1 MVSERAFERSEQWR
15 ARAREVI
22 PGGAHCHAKADSEY
36 PQLSPGFL
44 VRGQGCHVWDA
55 DGNRYI
61 EFASGNR
68 SVSLGHAFEPV
79 VTAVRAELEHG
90 VNFTRPTPLEVVAA
104 ESLLEL
110 VPASDM
116 VKFCKNGSDA
126 TSAAVRLARA
136 ATGRDLVACC
146 QDHPFFSFEDWF
158 ITTTPMSAGIPTPVR
173 EWTLGFAYNDPRGLR
188 QLLADHPDQVAAVI
202 LEPARYDEPR
212 DGYLG
217 EVRRICDAQGV
228 ILIFDE
234 LITGFRWDIGG
245 GQAAYGV
252 PPDLSCWGKAMANG
266 FSVSALSG
274 RRELMELGAP
284 PDGPPR
290 VFLLSTTHGAEPHAL
305 AAAIATM
312 RVYREQPVIETLDT
326 RGRRL
331 RDGCLE
337 VISARGLQRHFEII
351 GRPCCLNYVTR
362 DATGQVSSLLRA
374 LFLQETIRRGILAS
388 SLVVNFSHAEAD
400 IDRTV
405 EAIDGALQV
414 YQRALDGDPL
424 EFLVGPPPTPI
435 YRR

>member
-1 MVSERAFERSEQWR
+1 MRFERSQQWR
-15 ARAREVI
+15 ARARAVI

-44 VRGQGCHVWDA
+44 ARGHGCHVWDV
-55 DGNRYI
+55 DGNEYI
-61 EFASGNR
+61 EYASGNR

-79 VTAVRAELEHG
+79 VAAVRAELEQG
-90 VNFTRPTPLEVVAA
+90 VNFTRPTPIEVVAA
-104 ESLLEL
+104 ECLLDL

-126 TSAAVRLARA
+126 TSAAIRLARA

-146 QDHPFFSFEDWF
+146 QDHPFFSSDDWF
-158 ITTTPMSAGIPTPVR
+158 ITTTPMRAGIPTQVR
-173 EWTLGFAYNDPRGLR
+173 DWTLGFAYNDPCGLR
-188 QLLADHPDQVAAVI
+188 RLFADHPGQVAAVI

-212 DGYLG
+212 DDYLA
-217 EVRRICDAQGV
+217 EVRRICDAHGAV
-228 ILIFDE
+228 LIFDE
-234 LITGFRWDIGG
+234 MITGFRWDIGG

-252 PPDLSCWGKAMANG
+252 APDLSCWGKAMANG

-274 RRELMELGAP
+274 RRGLMELGGP
-284 PDGPPR
+284 PDGPPE

-312 RVYREQPVIETLDT
+312 RVYRDQPVIETLDAQ
-326 RGRRL
+326 GRRL
-331 RDGCLE
+331 REGCQRA
-337 VISARGLQRHFEII
+337 IRDRGLERHFEII

-362 DATGQVSSLLRA
+362 DAAGQVSRRMRA

-388 SLVVNFSHAEAD
+388 SLVVNFSHADAD

-405 EAIDGALQV
+405 EAIDGALAV
-414 YQRALDGDPL
+414 YRRALDSDPL

>member
-1 MVSERAFERSEQWR
+1 M
-15 ARAREVI
+15 I

-36 PQLSPGFL
+36 PQLSPGFI
-44 VRGQGCHVWDA
+44 VRGRGCHVWDV

-61 EFASGNR
+61 EYASGNR

-79 VTAVRAELEHG
+79 VAAVRAELVHG
-90 VNFTRPTPLEVVAA
+90 VNFTRPTSLEVVAA
-104 ESLLEL
+104 ESLLEW

-126 TSAAVRLARA
+126 TSAAIRLARA
-136 ATGRDLVACC
+136 VTGRDLVACC
-146 QDHPFFSFEDWF
+146 QDHPFFSFDDWF
-158 ITTTPMSAGIPTPVR
+158 ITTTPMAAGIPTQVR
-173 EWTLGFAYNDPRGLR
+173 DWTLGFAYNDPQGLR
-188 QLLADHPDQVAAVI
+188 RLFAEYPDQIAAVI

-212 DGYLG
+212 DNYLA
-217 EVRRICDAQGV
+217 EVRRICDAHGAV
-228 ILIFDE
+228 LIFDE
-234 LITGFRWDIGG
+234 MITGFRWDNGG

-252 PPDLSCWGKAMANG
+252 APDLSCWGKAMANG

-274 RRELMELGAP
+274 RRELMELGGP
-284 PDGPPR
+284 TDGPPR

-305 AAAIATM
+305 AATIATM
-312 RVYREQPVIETLDT
+312 RVYRDQPVIETLAA

-337 VISARGLQRHFEII
+337 VIRARGLERQFEII

-414 YQRALDGDPL
+414 YRRAIDGDPRD
-424 EFLVGPPPTPI
+424 FLVGPPPTPI

>member
-1 MVSERAFERSEQWR
+1 MRFERSQQWR
-15 ARAREVI
+15 ARARAVI

-36 PQLSPGFL
+36 PLLSPGFL
-44 VRGQGCHVWDA
+44 ARGQGCHVWDV
-55 DGNRYI
+55 DGNEYI

-79 VTAVRAELEHG
+79 IAAVRAELEQG
-90 VNFTRPTPLEVVAA
+90 VNFTRPTPIEVVAA
-104 ESLLEL
+104 ECLLDL

-126 TSAAVRLARA
+126 TSAAIRLARA

-146 QDHPFFSFEDWF
+146 QDHPFFSSDDWF
-158 ITTTPMSAGIPTPVR
+158 ITTTPMRDGIPNQVR
-173 EWTLGFAYNDPRGLR
+173 DWTLGFAYNDPRGLQ
-188 QLLADHPDQVAAVI
+188 QLFADHPNQVAAVI

-212 DGYLG
+212 DDYLA
-217 EVRRICDAQGV
+217 EVRRICDAHGTV
-228 ILIFDE
+228 LIFDE
-234 LITGFRWDIGG
+234 MITGFRWDIGG

-252 PPDLSCWGKAMANG
+252 APDLSCWGKAMANG

-274 RRELMELGAP
+274 RRGLMELGGLT
-284 PDGPPR
+284 DGPPR

-312 RVYREQPVIETLDT
+312 RVYRDQPVIETLDA

-331 RDGCLE
+331 RDGCQRA
-337 VISARGLQRHFEII
+337 IRDRGLERHFEII

-362 DATGQVSSLLRA
+362 DAEGQVSPRMRA

-388 SLVVNFSHAEAD
+388 SLVVNFSHADAD

-405 EAIDGALQV
+405 EAIDGALNV
-414 YQRALDGDPL
+414 YRRALDSDPL

>member
-158 ITTTPMSAGIPTPVR
+158 ITTTP
-173 EWTLGFAYNDPRGLR
+173 
-188 QLLADHPDQVAAVI
+188 
-202 LEPARYDEPR
+202 
-212 DGYLG
+212 
-217 EVRRICDAQGV
+217 
-228 ILIFDE
+228 
-234 LITGFRWDIGG
+234 
-245 GQAAYGV
+245 
-252 PPDLSCWGKAMANG
+252 
-266 FSVSALSG
+266 
-274 RRELMELGAP
+274 
-284 PDGPPR
+284 
-290 VFLLSTTHGAEPHAL
+290 
-305 AAAIATM
+305 
-312 RVYREQPVIETLDT
+312 
-326 RGRRL
+326 
-331 RDGCLE
+331 
-337 VISARGLQRHFEII
+337 
-351 GRPCCLNYVTR
+351 
-362 DATGQVSSLLRA
+362 
-374 LFLQETIRRGILAS
+374 
-388 SLVVNFSHAEAD
+388 
-400 IDRTV
+400 
-405 EAIDGALQV
+405 
-414 YQRALDGDPL
+414 
-424 EFLVGPPPTPI
+424 
-435 YRR
+435 